1 MTTKTI
7 EELKQEFEYFTMTQT
22 PDDEEYVDVYGWGTW
37 EETSVLAGQ
46 AKKSFIESI
55 TPEKALEKY
64 PNIQYSNKWVE
75 PVISLNHLSDGPDY

>member
-1 MTTKTI
+1 MTNKTI
-7 EELKQEFEYFTMTQT
+7 EELRQKFDYFTMTQT

-55 TPEKALEKY
+55 TPGKALDKY
-64 PNIQYSNKWVE
+64 PNIQYSNQWVE
-75 PVISLNHLSDGPDY
+75 PVTSLNHLPEDSDY